1 MIAAI
6 QSGTATAVH
15 SMKQGVER
23 VAKGV
28 DQAGAAGTAIQRVQS
43 HSRQVVGTVDEIS
56 NALREQTA
64 ASTEIARNV
73 EKIAQMAEQN
83 NAAAAANA
91 ATAGELRRLAES
103 LGTDMARFRT

>member
-43 HSRQVVGTVDEIS
+43 HSRQVVGAVDEIS
-56 NALREQTA
+56 NALQKLMGFFSTGREVRQPARTPAKA
-64 ASTEIARNV
+64 ALSAHGGRRAAPETTEDSSF
-73 EKIAQMAEQN
+73 
-83 NAAAAANA
+83 
-91 ATAGELRRLAES
+91 TS
-103 LGTDMARFRT
+103 F